1 MHTKWEELGI
11 ANDFMFGKV
20 MQEPGMCRRL
30 LEIILDKEI
39 DHIEYPEEQKTLD
52 ITKDARSV
60 RLDVYVAD
68 GKGTVYDIEM
78 QTTDTRELPKRSRYY
93 QGMIDLNLIEKGESY
108 KRLNPSFVIF
118 ICTFDL
124 FGKGRHCYT
133 FENRCAEEPELRLGD
148 ESCKIFLNSA
158 GTLEDVSGDL
168 KAFLSYVGG
177 KKTENTFVQL
187 LDKEVE
193 RVKRNEEW
201 RREYMTLQ
209 MRDQEN
215 LEKGMEIGLQKGRA
229 EGREEGREEGSA
241 ELILNMRRNNISLKK
256 IAELT
261 GKSEEWITD
270 LLHRYAESGNKRE

>member
-1 MHTKWEELGI
+1 MRG
-11 ANDFMFGKV
+11 
-20 MQEPGMCRRL
+20 
-30 LEIILDKEI
+30 
-39 DHIEYPEEQKTLD
+39 
-52 ITKDARSV
+52 
-60 RLDVYVAD
+60 
-68 GKGTVYDIEM
+68 GTGVE
-78 QTTDTRELPKRSRYY
+78 
-93 QGMIDLNLIEKGESY
+93 
-108 KRLNPSFVIF
+108 
-118 ICTFDL
+118 
-124 FGKGRHCYT
+124 
-133 FENRCAEEPELRLGD
+133 AW
-148 ESCKIFLNSA
+148 
-158 GTLEDVSGDL
+158 GTLEDVNSDL

-229 EGREEGREEGSA
+229 EGRAEGREEGSA

-256 IAELT
+256 LAELT

-270 LLHRYAESGNKRE
+270 LLQRYAESGNKTE